1 MVWPQ
6 LRHLRWLLQ
15 MYQCLGEAH
24 GVTITHSPSD
34 VGIDFFFSFPNQRTA
49 LWLLPVATA
58 FLNRKHFILG
68 QFSV

>member
-34 VGIDFFFSFPNQRTA
+34 VGIDFFFPSQTKEQPSGFYQ
-49 LWLLPVATA
+49 LQLL
-58 FLNRKHFILG
+58 F
-68 QFSV
+68 